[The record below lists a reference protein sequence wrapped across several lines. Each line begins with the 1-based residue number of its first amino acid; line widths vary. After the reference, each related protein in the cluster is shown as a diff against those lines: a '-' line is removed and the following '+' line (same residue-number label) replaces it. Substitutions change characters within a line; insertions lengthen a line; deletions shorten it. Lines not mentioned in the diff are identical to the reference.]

1 MRAGGQIHE
10 QRTRRVPATP
20 SSELCG
26 HPAGSVARM
35 SLEPLDA
42 NQPPER
48 FYRGGAKIDRFR
60 GTAKG
65 PDFRPEDWV
74 GSTTTLAGERRLG
87 LSRLRDGRLLP
98 TRSPPIPRWLGPEH
112 VAAFGTSTMLLVKLL
127 DAGQRLPVHAHP
139 DDAFSAAHLHRPF
152 GKAEAWYILDGG
164 TVHLGLRHDVD
175 PHPLAD
181 LVAWQDTTALLGL
194 LHERE
199 VEPGDVVYVPPGEL
213 HAVGARVFLLELQQP
228 EDLSILLEWHGFA
241 IDGAR
246 DGHLGLGFDLALQAV
261 TTQGRSP
268 EEVDRWILPAGEGDS
283 ILPRESERYFRLE
296 RHVVDG
302 HDRDRP
308 RLRDPRR
315 RRRRAEAHHRV
326 RPSFPVAHGSTVAV
340 PHAEGGLTASGA
352 GTLLICRP
360 PHP

>member
-1 MRAGGQIHE
+1 MG
-10 QRTRRVPATP
+10 
-20 SSELCG
+20 
-26 HPAGSVARM
+26 
-35 SLEPLDA
+35 LEPLDA

-74 GSTTTLAGERRLG
+74 GSTTSLAGEKRLG
-87 LSRLRDGRLLP
+87 LSRLRDGRLLADAIAADP
-98 TRSPPIPRWLGPEH
+98 VTWLGEAH

-175 PHPLAD
+175 RHTLAD
-181 LVAWQDTTALLGL
+181 LVAWQDTTALLRL

-213 HAVGARVFLLELQQP
+213 HAIGKGVFLLELQQP
-228 EDLSILLEWHGFA
+228 EDLSILLEWSGFA
-241 IDGAR
+241 LDGAR

-261 TTQGRSP
+261 TIAGRST
-268 EEVDRWILPAGEGDS
+268 EEVDRWILTAGEGDS
-283 ILPRESERYFRLE
+283 ILPPESAPFFRLE
-296 RHVVDG
+296 RREINGRLAIEPGFAIIVVEEG
-302 HDRDRP
+302 ELKLTARSRTT
-308 RLRDPRR
+308 LR
-315 RRRRAEAHHRV
+315 A
-326 RPSFPVAHGSTVAV
+326 AHGTTVAA
-340 PHAEGGLTASGA
+340 PHAEGVVTVTGSG
-352 GTLLICRP
+352 TILVCRP